1 MGRTVLVIE
10 LNEFSFQY
18 RAKQADVWTND
29 LQGWFDPATFK
40 IYIRKSLDA
49 EQKRRVF
56 LHEFCHCLLQVGG
69 VSEILSLRHE
79 EAVCTAIENLVPFLN
94 FDATGD

>member
-1 MGRTVLVIE
+1 MKLKLMCRTVLVIE

-56 LHEFCHCLLQVGG
+56 LHEFCHCLLQRANGKQDRFQNAHESLQWLC
-69 VSEILSLRHE
+69 VSRLWL
-79 EAVCTAIENLVPFLN
+79 
-94 FDATGD
+94 